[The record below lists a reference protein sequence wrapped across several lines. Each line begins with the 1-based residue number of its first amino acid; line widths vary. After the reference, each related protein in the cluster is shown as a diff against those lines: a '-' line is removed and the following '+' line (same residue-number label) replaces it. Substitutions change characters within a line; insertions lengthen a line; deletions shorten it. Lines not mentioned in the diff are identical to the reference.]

1 MTQSKEARVSAKSPK
16 KGAAKSESPLRRRE
30 QQRAVETRLT
40 ILKASLVEFAEKGF
54 DAASIRNIASRTG
67 LQHPLITYHYRSKE
81 ILWRAVAEHAF
92 GEIGRLWD
100 TQVETDPTLTPLQRV
115 EREYRAFLRFTM
127 EYPDF
132 HHFMLRENRPGNP
145 RLPWLT
151 HVVIQ
156 PLLQRVLP
164 QIRASQAAGQ
174 LPQGDP
180 VLIHY
185 MLIGAA
191 SVLSSLGAE
200 ISEATGLVP
209 YSPSI
214 VDSYWSIIEQTIFR
228 AAPPRPA
235 QTEPEPG
242 APNLAAG

>member
-1 MTQSKEARVSAKSPK
+1 MTQQAQPEARAKPSRRRAAPKSSAP
-16 KGAAKSESPLRRRE
+16 ARRRE
-30 QQRAVETRLT
+30 QQRAVETKLT

-54 DAASIRNIASRTG
+54 DAASIRSIASRTG

-92 GEIGRLWD
+92 GEIERLWD

-115 EREYRAFLRFTM
+115 EREYRAFLRFTL

-145 RLPWLT
+145 RLRWLV
-151 HVVIQ
+151 HSVIQ
-156 PLLQRVLP
+156 PLLSRILP
-164 QIRASQAAGQ
+164 QIRASQAAGE

-200 ISEATGLVP
+200 ILEATGLAP
-209 YSPSI
+209 DSPS
-214 VDSYWSIIEQTIFR
+214 VVESYWSIIEHTIFR
-228 AAPPRPA
+228 SAPP
-235 QTEPEPG
+235 
-242 APNLAAG
+242 APPAAGAKEASEDVA